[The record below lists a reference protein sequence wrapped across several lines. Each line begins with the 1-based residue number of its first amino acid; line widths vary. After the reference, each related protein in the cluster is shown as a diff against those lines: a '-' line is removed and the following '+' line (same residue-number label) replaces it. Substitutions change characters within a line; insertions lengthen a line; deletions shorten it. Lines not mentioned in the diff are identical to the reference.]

1 MKQHCYK
8 YFESILIRQLKKPLI
23 KDLLKAMYMIIIVS
37 SIFFLSTLLYSQTS
51 IKYEFH
57 NKSPNGQ
64 NELKAIV
71 HKKKYSLI
79 RKSDGLCIEKE
90 KIADFDND
98 GFDDVLVKIEY
109 DCGATSLANYQLYS
123 FNGSRFVKSPVVG
136 YDWNGI
142 NIDKSANKYLFEID
156 NTMEGVSIYELCN
169 NSVEIY
175 AVENHN
181 LKLVNVIKEIYRPS
195 IKEVKSSD
203 FETIDNQLISMQ
215 YDIDSDSKTDNLI
228 FEDLGSWGR
237 MALRIEFGNGKVYE
251 DDNYWKRVG
260 ILKSRTKGLND
271 LVVDCDIILK
281 WNGNEYTD

>member
-1 MKQHCYK
+1 
-8 YFESILIRQLKKPLI
+8 
-23 KDLLKAMYMIIIVS
+23 MIIIVS
-37 SIFFLSTLLYSQTS
+37 PIFFLSTLLYSQTS

-57 NKSPNGQ
+57 NKSQDGQ

-109 DCGATSLANYQLYS
+109 DCGCTSLANYQLFS
-123 FNGSRFVKSPVVG
+123 FNGSGFVKSAVVG

-156 NTMEGVSIYELCN
+156 NTMEGVSIYEFCN

-181 LKLVNVIKEIYRPS
+181 LKLVQVVKEIYRPS

-203 FETIDNQLISMQ
+203 FETIENQELSMK

-228 FEDLGSWGR
+228 FEDFESCGR
-237 MALRIEFGNGKVYE
+237 MTWRIEFGNGKVYE
-251 DDNYWKRVG
+251 GDNSWKRVG

-281 WNGNEYTD
+281 WNGKEYTD

>member
-1 MKQHCYK
+1 
-8 YFESILIRQLKKPLI
+8 
-23 KDLLKAMYMIIIVS
+23 MYTIII
-37 SIFFLSTLLYSQTS
+37 ILTFLIQFHVICSQNS

-57 NKSPNGQ
+57 NSEPGQ

-71 HKKKYSLI
+71 NKKKYSLI

-90 KIADFDND
+90 SIADFDND
-98 GFDDVLVKIEY
+98 GYEDVLIKIEY
-109 DCGATSLANYQLYS
+109 DCGCTSLAKYQLFS
-123 FNGSRFVKSPVVG
+123 FNGSEFVKSLVVG

-156 NTMEGVSIYELCN
+156 NTMEGVSIYDLCN
-169 NSVEIY
+169 NSTETY
-175 AVENHN
+175 NVENHN
-181 LKLVNVIKEIYRPS
+181 LRLVKVVKQIYIPS

-203 FETIDNQLISMQ
+203 FETIENQELSMK

-237 MALRIEFGNGKVYE
+237 MSWRIEFGNWKVYE
-251 DDNYWKRVG
+251 GDNSWKRVG

-281 WNGNEYTD
+281 WNGKEYAD

>member
-1 MKQHCYK
+1 
-8 YFESILIRQLKKPLI
+8 LI

-37 SIFFLSTLLYSQTS
+37 PIFFLSTLLYSQTS

-57 NKSPNGQ
+57 NKSQDGQ

-98 GFDDVLVKIEY
+98 GFDDVLVKI
-109 DCGATSLANYQLYS
+109 DQGCGAASCCGAEYQLFS
-123 FNGSRFVKSPVVG
+123 FNGLEFVKSPVVG

-142 NIDKSANKYLFEID
+142 KISKTANRYLFEID
-156 NTMEGVSIYELCN
+156 VTMEGAGNYEFCN
-169 NSVEIY
+169 NSVETY
-175 AVENHN
+175 TVENHI
-181 LKLVNVIKEIYRPS
+181 LKLVKVVKEVYIPS
-195 IKEVKSSD
+195 IKEVKSSE
-203 FETIDNQLISMQ
+203 FERTDKQELSLK
-215 YDIDSDSKTDNLI
+215 YDLDSDSKTDNI
-228 FEDLGSWGR
+228 VFEDFVRWGR
-237 MALRIEFGNGKVYE
+237 MTWRIEFGNGKVYE
-251 DDNYWKRVG
+251 GDNSWKRVG

-281 WNGNEYTD
+281 WNGKEYTD